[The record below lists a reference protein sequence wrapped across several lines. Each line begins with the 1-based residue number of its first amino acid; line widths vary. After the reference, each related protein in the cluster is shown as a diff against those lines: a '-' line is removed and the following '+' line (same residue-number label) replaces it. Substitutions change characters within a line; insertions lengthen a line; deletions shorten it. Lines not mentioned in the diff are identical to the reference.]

1 MKPSAQ
7 NKKDKQFGLY
17 QSDIACIVHILQQH
31 PEVAKGYVIGS
42 RAMGSYRH
50 GSDVDLVLQGETLT
64 FAIASRIS
72 YLLNE
77 ETKMPYQ
84 FDVINYN
91 TVRNTELIDHIES
104 AGELFYTK
112 DRAATP

>member
-7 NKKDKQFGLY
+7 NEKEKQFGLY

-31 PEVAKGYVIGS
+31 PEVEKGYIIGS
-42 RAMGSYRH
+42 RALGSYRH
-50 GSDVDLVLQGETLT
+50 GSDVDLVLQGETLP
-64 FAIASRIS
+64 FAITSRIS

-77 ETKMPYQ
+77 ETNMPYQ

-91 TVRNTELIDHIES
+91 TVRNKELIDHIERV
-104 AGELFYTK
+104 GKLLYTK
-112 DRAATP
+112 DQADAP